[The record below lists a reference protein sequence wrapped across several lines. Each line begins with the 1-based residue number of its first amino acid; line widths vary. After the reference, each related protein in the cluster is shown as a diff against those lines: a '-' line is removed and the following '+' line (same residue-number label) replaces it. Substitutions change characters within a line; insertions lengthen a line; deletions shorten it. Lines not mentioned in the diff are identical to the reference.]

1 MSAAPVAEYF
11 SELHMISGVG
21 VPETSGYPALRNLL
35 NAVGDTLKPKIA
47 AVIHPSNSGAGIP
60 DGGLFSTRELKK
72 HGADS
77 PSLLDLKPERGV
89 VEVKPLSQDLSAFES
104 SPQVRGYLET
114 YGQILL
120 TNYRA
125 FALWSWRDGKPV
137 RGEHLT
143 LAASEQDF
151 WSRVHA
157 MRSTP
162 NHPDHERLWQFL
174 RRALL
179 STARIATPQDL
190 AAFLASYA
198 REARAR
204 VEIAPMGTLEPVK
217 KALSEA
223 LGVRFEGE
231 KGLHFF
237 QSTLIQT
244 LFYGIFSAWVL
255 WHESNPKPGQRF
267 EWKTAVDHLGLPILR
282 SLFHQVA
289 YPANIRAL
297 NLEEVLDW
305 TEGCLA
311 RVDRGS
317 FFARYDMGDAVQYFY
332 EPFLAEFDP
341 ELRKDFGVW
350 YTPPE
355 IVRYMVGRVDKALR
369 ENFHLADGLADPSVI
384 VLDPCCGTGA
394 YLVETL
400 KLIRRRL
407 IEGYGESQAGL
418 KIKEA
423 AKHRLYGFEL
433 LPAPYVVSHLQ
444 IDLLLTRWG
453 AALDHEKDER
463 AGVFLTNALTGW
475 VPVKSPKDLPFS
487 EFTAERDAA
496 DHVKQQEQI
505 LVILG
510 NPPYDGYAGM
520 AVEEERSLSE
530 AYRETKEASPP
541 QGQGLNDLYVRFF
554 RMAERRIAEGVPED
568 DDPKPGP
575 PRPEAKGIVC
585 FISNY
590 SWLDGLSHTGLRER
604 FMEVFDSIEIDCLNG
619 DKYKT
624 GKKTPDGQPDPSV
637 FSTEKNR
644 EGIQVGTAIALL
656 ERWPINPNRQPLSD
670 SYAPNAK
677 VGFQNWWGKH
687 KRAELE
693 ASLEKPSPPLILSPA
708 LKFGLA
714 FIPLGVRK
722 EYESWPLLP
731 ELLGASFAGVKTSRD
746 DSLIDVDRGALEERI
761 KRYFDPKVSFP
772 SLAGRLSNL
781 KDSSGRFNAKKVREE
796 LLDLGIESGC
806 YCRYLYRPF
815 DARWLYWNPYTKLLD
830 EKRPEY
836 VKHVFRGNLWIE
848 ARKSESRSGWDRGT
862 VTPLLA
868 DNFANGLSSF
878 FPLYL
883 NISETTTDGIHPDL
897 FAPAKPSGPQPNLTD
912 FAKSYL
918 AELGCTPEDL
928 FFHIVAALHSPLYR
942 EENAGALRQD
952 WPRVPLPASA
962 DALRAGAALGR
973 QLAALLDPET
983 PVEGVTTLKVR
994 TDLKGL
1000 GELAVKM
1007 GEKTPDLA
1015 VAARWGYAGQ
1025 GGVTMPG
1032 PGKVTPGTRG
1042 DGFLDIHLNATTR
1055 WIDVPEAVWKYTLG
1069 GYQVLKKWLSYRE
1082 SALLGRPLTSDEAQE
1097 FTHHVRR
1104 IAAILCLSPK
1114 LDEHYSTCAASPHSN
1129 PA

>member
-21 VPETSGYPALRNLL
+21 VPETSGYPALSNLL
-35 NAVGDTLKPKIA
+35 NTVGDTLKPKIA
-47 AVIHPSNSGAGIP
+47 AVIHPANAGAGIP
-60 DGGLFSTRELKK
+60 DGGLYSARELRK
-72 HGADS
+72 HGADA

-89 VEVKPLSQDLSAFES
+89 VEVKPLSQDLSAFEA

-157 MRSTP
+157 LRSTP

-217 KALSEA
+217 RALSEA

-231 KGLHFF
+231 RGLHFF

-255 WHESNPKPGQRF
+255 WHESNPPPDQRF

-305 TEGCLA
+305 TEDCLA
-311 RVDRGS
+311 RVDRAS

-341 ELRKDFGVW
+341 ELRKQFGVW

-355 IVRYMVGRVDKALR
+355 IVRYMVGRVDQALR
-369 ENFHLADGLADPSVI
+369 DNFHLPDGLADPSVV
-384 VLDPCCGTGA
+384 VLDPCNGTGA

-407 IEGYGESQAGL
+407 VDAYGESQAGL

-423 AKHRLYGFEL
+423 AKHRLFGFEL
-433 LPAPYVVSHLQ
+433 LPAPYVVAHLQ

-475 VPVKSPKDLPFS
+475 VPVKSPKDLPFA
-487 EFTAERDAA
+487 EFSAERDAA
-496 DHVKQQEQI
+496 DHVKQQEHI

-510 NPPYDGYAGM
+510 NPPYDGYAGL
-520 AVEEERSLSE
+520 AVEEERALSE
-530 AYRETKEASPP
+530 AYRETKEAPAP

-554 RMAERRIAEGVPED
+554 RMAERRIAEGVPES
-568 DDPKPGP
+568 DDPRPGP
-575 PRPEAKGIVC
+575 PRPDAKGIVC

-604 FMEVFDSIEIDCLNG
+604 FMEVFDSICIDNLHGNRIISE
-619 DKYKT
+619 YA
-624 GKKTPDGQPDPSV
+624 PDGKTSETV
-637 FSTEKNR
+637 FSTSANAP
-644 EGIQVGTAIALL
+644 GIKVGTSIATLVRASGDSPGGRARVL
-656 ERWPINPNRQPLSD
+656 YRDWNEARASER
-670 SYAPNAK
+670 
-677 VGFQNWWGKH
+677 
-687 KRAELE
+687 RAALV
-693 ASLEKPSPPLILSPA
+693 ASLEQPVTYLKLDPSPML
-708 LKFGLA
+708 GLA
-714 FIPLGVRK
+714 FKPLEFRPD
-722 EYESWPLLP
+722 YETWHLLP
-731 ELLGASFAGVKTSRD
+731 TLLPTSYPGVKTSRD
-746 DSLIDVDRGALEERI
+746 AELVDISRNALESRI
-761 KRYFDPKVSFP
+761 GRYFDPLVRSQKLGP
-772 SLAGRLSNL
+772 SLIGLIRSTNRFDAEATRIELLPQGVN
-781 KDSSGRFNAKKVREE
+781 SGRFVR
-796 LLDLGIESGC
+796 
-806 YCRYLYRPF
+806 YCYRPLDF
-815 DARWLYWNPYTKLLD
+815 RWLYWHPQTKLLD
-830 EKRPEY
+830 EKRSDY
-836 VKHVFRGNLWIE
+836 VTQCRDENLWLFTTGRTRKASIE
-848 ARKSESRSGWDRGT
+848 PPIPVRQ
-862 VTPLLA
+862 LA
-868 DNFANGLSSF
+868 DLNLMDSGARG
-878 FPLYL
+878 FPLFTFPVAAA
-883 NISETTTDGIHPDL
+883 EPPDTHPDL
-897 FAPAKPSGPQPNLTD
+897 FSSPNPTGPQPNLTE

-918 AELGCTPEDL
+918 SELGCGPEDL
-928 FFHIVAALHSPLYR
+928 FFHIVAVLHSPLYR

-952 WPRVPLPASA
+952 WPRVPLPSA
-962 DALRAGAALGR
+962 ADILRAGAALGR

-994 TDLKGL
+994 ADLKGL
-1000 GELAVKM
+1000 GELTVKP
-1007 GEKTPDLA
+1007 GGKTPDLA

-1032 PGKVTPGTRG
+1032 PGKVTTGTRG

-1055 WIDVPEAVWKYTLG
+1055 WSDVPEAVWKYTLG

-1104 IAAILCLSPK
+1104 IAAILSLHPQLNAHYTESSSHPYPK
-1114 LDEHYSTCAASPHSN
+1114 